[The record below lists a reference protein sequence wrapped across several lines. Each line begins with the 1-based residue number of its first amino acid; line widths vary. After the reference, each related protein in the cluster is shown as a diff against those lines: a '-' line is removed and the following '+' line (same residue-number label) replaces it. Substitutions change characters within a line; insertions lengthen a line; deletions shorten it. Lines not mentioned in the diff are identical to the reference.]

1 MPINATGADEFSVSG
16 SRSSGGSSDISELDV
31 KELYICPRSFLNH
44 WTVDIKVRS
53 RQAEFIPPAEFR
65 VAGCI
70 SMDVFL
76 SFC

>member
-1 MPINATGADEFSVSG
+1 MSINATGADESSVSG
-16 SRSSGGSSDISELDV
+16 SRSSRGSSDISELDL

-44 WTVDIKVRS
+44 WTVDSKVRS

-65 VAGCI
+65 VTGCI
-70 SMDVFL
+70 TMDVFL